1 MHEDILPFLRDT
13 VRDAIQLVAIWPD
26 GPVVGHW
33 FGADAAGAARW
44 ASDTNDL
51 GYNIYW
57 TVNVAKP
64 GTNGKPSKDDIAHA
78 RFAQVDIDPPRDAG
92 DWSLNTA
99 LAAVLPFEPTVLV
112 SSGGGVQ
119 ALWRLDVPVAVSDIE
134 QINKSLATRTGGDP
148 VCWNADRL
156 FRVPGTINYPNAT
169 KRARGREPVRSVT
182 IFADTTTTRSV
193 ASFPR
198 EVTAEPRVRIVE
210 LPPYRLLTS
219 ADLVPSP
226 SPRLCDLIDHP
237 RGTDRSAD
245 AFACG
250 AELAACGYD
259 DATILGVLMNP
270 ANAVHAH
277 IGDQNPPERAAKRI
291 LERARQNSP
300 AQVFADAPPV
310 DALPAVPA
318 GVKLRQG
325 PEIMSVPDQI
335 HHFKGCVYIT
345 HSKTIRD
352 ASGRQYDKSQFDVA
366 YGGHEFIIDRQSTG
380 QRRGIATSAWEA
392 FTQNRVYECDRVDK
406 ACFRPALDPSAVIVE
421 EGVSMINTY
430 VPIETAREA
439 GDVTLWL
446 TLLERLLPVA
456 DDREKLI
463 NWMASAVQNPGV
475 KFQWWPVIQGVG
487 GNGKTT
493 ILNVMA
499 TAIGRRYSH
508 LVNPEAMIKTAN
520 QFNGWVENK
529 LFLGFEEIFVG
540 ADRRHMIDTLKPL
553 ITNSWLGVER
563 KGVDQYTTD
572 NFANGIMCT
581 NHKDAI
587 PVSDDLR
594 RYGIFYTAQQEEA
607 HLDRDGLTQQ
617 FFSSELYPWL
627 NNGGYAHITHW
638 LATYPLKAELDPA
651 QDCVRAPKTSGRAEA
666 ISLSTGRV
674 EQEIQAAIEEERSG
688 FRGGLISS
696 AALDGLLTSIR
707 ARVPR
712 NKRRDLMRSLGYDY
726 HPSLHDG
733 KTTRTMSPDGVRI
746 RIYAPIGIQSADPP
760 AAVMRRYEEL
770 QVSSVSGGS
779 PAASLVVV

>member
-1 MHEDILPFLRDT
+1 VNDDILPFLRDT

-33 FGADAAGAARW
+33 FGSDAASAARW

-57 TVNVAKP
+57 TVNVVKP
-64 GTNGKPSKDDIAHA
+64 GTNGKPSKEDITHV
-78 RFAQVDIDPPRDAG
+78 RFAHVDIDPPRDSSE
-92 DWSLNTA
+92 WTINTA
-99 LAAVLPFEPTVLV
+99 LAAVLPLEPTSLI

-119 ALWRLDVPVAVSDIE
+119 ALWRLDMDVAVSRVE
-134 QINKSLATRTGGDP
+134 AINKALISQTGGDAS
-148 VCWNADRL
+148 CWNADRL
-156 FRVPGTINYPNAT
+156 LRVPGTINYPNAV
-169 KRARGREPVRSVT
+169 KRARGREPTRAVT
-182 IFADTTTTRSV
+182 IFSEPAAIRAV
-193 ASFPR
+193 ASLLS
-198 EVTAEPRVRIVE
+198 EVTADPRVRIVE

-219 ADLVPSP
+219 DDLVPSP
-226 SPRLCDLIDHP
+226 SPRLYDLIDRP
-237 RGTDRSAD
+237 RGADRSAD

-250 AELAACGYD
+250 AEMASCGYD

-277 IGDQNPPERAAKRI
+277 IGDQNPPERAARRI
-291 LERARQNSP
+291 LERVRQNSP
-300 AQVFADAPPV
+300 ALVFGGEPVASASAPEG
-310 DALPAVPA
+310 L
-318 GVKLRQG
+318 KLRQG
-325 PEIMSVPDQI
+325 PEIMSVPNQI

-352 ASGRQYDKSQFDVA
+352 PSGRQYDKGQFDVA
-366 YGGHEFIIDRQSTG
+366 YGGHEFIVDRQSTG
-380 QRRGIATSAWEA
+380 QRRGITTSAWDA
-392 FTQNRVYECDRVDK
+392 LTQNRVYQCERVDK
-406 ACFRPALDPSAVIVE
+406 SCFRPALPPSAVIVE

-430 VPIETAREA
+430 VPIETTREE
-439 GDVTLWL
+439 GDVSLWL
-446 TLLERLLPVA
+446 TLLERLLPDA

-463 NWMASAVQNPGV
+463 HWMASAVQNPGV

-563 KGVDQYTTD
+563 KGIDQYTTD

-627 NNGGYAHITHW
+627 NNGGYAHVTHW
-638 LATYPLKAELDPA
+638 LAHYPLKAELDPA
-651 QDCVRAPKTSGRAEA
+651 QDCVRAPKTSSRAEA
-666 ISLSTGRV
+666 ISLSAGRV
-674 EQEIQAAIEEERSG
+674 EQEIQTAIEEERSG

-696 AALDGLLTSIR
+696 AALDHLLNHVR
-707 ARVPR
+707 AKVPR

-733 KTTRTMSPDGVRI
+733 KTTRVMSPDGVRI
-746 RIYAPIGIQSADPP
+746 RLYAPIGVASSDPP

-770 QVSSVSGGS
+770 QVS
-779 PAASLVVV
+779 ASLTGSLMVV